1 MTYDPLLLALVDRL
15 PRTDEPFPT
24 GDRERWVA
32 AMDAALQFLY
42 PPEWTPEA
50 RRRAREARNGQAA
63 PVAPAVDED
72 PMVTPEAVAN
82 AAIVL
87 VKAREEAKASRTEAD
102 EPASPPSP
110 EPVDRPEPRFGVCPT
125 CDHRGRLNEDGTMV
139 DHLCTPAEIPTRR
152 KYTQAEKE
160 SAVRDVVR
168 DGRAATS
175 RALGIHSSVLTRWM
189 GEMPDVVAQ
198 AKAEMVEGPEQREQV
213 VEDDA
218 TLLAALEAEKARP
231 VPPPKPAVQWPS
243 TPIERRPVDPDRV
256 RQSQAGA
263 G

>member
-1 MTYDPLLLALVDRL
+1 MQGVRTVTLERSEHLRHVDPLLLALVDRL
-15 PRTDEPFPT
+15 PRADEPFPT

-42 PPEWTPEA
+42 PPEWTSGA
-50 RRRAREARNGQAA
+50 RRRAREARNWQGEQVVVTGTQR
-63 PVAPAVDED
+63 PVADEL
-72 PMVTPEAVAN
+72 VAG
-82 AAIVL
+82 L
-87 VKAREEAKASRTEAD
+87 W
-102 EPASPPSP
+102 PSPPSP

-139 DHLCTPAEIPTRR
+139 DHPCTPAEVPTRR

-189 GEMPDVVAQ
+189 GEKPEVVAR
-198 AKAEMVEGPEQREQV
+198 AKADLVEGPEMREQV

-218 TLLAALEAEKARP
+218 ILLAALEAEKARP